1 MGYMDFMKKYLK
13 YKKKYIQ
20 LKNQLGG
27 EKYNEH
33 DIIIG
38 LNGYIDPKYE
48 NDEDYI
54 LTAIDKK
61 KDIKVLFYISDK
73 LKGSVDFFKKV
84 VKINGLGLQ
93 HGNRDIKNNKEIVL
107 AAVEQNGEVLKIF
120 PRARIIN
127 INRDIVLAAVTQN
140 GKAFYYVRMFSD
152 SFERFKKDKEIV
164 CTAVKTYG
172 LALEYAGEQFKK
184 DKDIVLAAVENN
196 GLALKYAEQNLK
208 NDKEIVLAAVTNNYL
223 AIRFMDSSLNNDI
236 EISVEVYKQNSDY
249 IKNFSE
255 DVQDYIKKNYK

>member
-1 MGYMDFMKKYLK
+1 MDFMKKYLK

-54 LTAIDKK
+54 LTAIAIDKK
-61 KDIKVLFYISDK
+61 KDIKVLLYISDK
-73 LKGSVDFFKKV
+73 LKGSVDFFKQV

-93 HGNRDIKNNKEIVL
+93 YGNRDIKNNKEIVL
-107 AAVEQNGEVLKIF
+107 AAVKNNGYAISFASNDLKKDSEVIMAAVEQNGEVLKIF

-164 CTAVKTYG
+164 SAAVENNG

-184 DKDIVLAAVENN
+184 DKD
-196 GLALKYAEQNLK
+196 
-208 NDKEIVLAAVTNNYL
+208 IVLAAVTNNYL

-236 EISVEVYKQNSDY
+236 EISVKVYEKNSDY

>member
-107 AAVEQNGEVLKIF
+107 AAVKNNGYAISFASNDLKKDSEVIMAAVEQNGEVLKIF

-172 LALEYAGEQFKK
+172 LALEYAGEELKN
-184 DKDIVLAAVENN
+184 DEDVVLAAVE
-196 GLALKYAEQNLK
+196 
-208 NDKEIVLAAVTNNYL
+208 NNYL